1 MRLTFAVVL
10 RLAFTTS
17 LLASLGCTGEIGAD
31 GGDGTGGGG
40 PGIFGSGAGANG
52 AGIGSGNGAGSGA
65 SNGAGSGAGNGAGSG
80 AGSGYGNGAG
90 GSANGAGGSGSD
102 AGGAGSGQSS
112 STGSGPGGMPM
123 LGNCTIF
130 PSDNAWNTPVD
141 GYPLHP
147 NSDDFID
154 TIGRND
160 TLHPDFGTEW
170 EGAPIGIPYVL
181 VAGSQPDVPIDFVA
195 YADESDP
202 GPYPVPGGAPIEG
215 GASGDGDRHVLVIDT
230 DACVLYELYRAFPQG
245 GGSWEADC
253 GATWDL
259 TINDTRPPE
268 WTSADAAGLPIFPG
282 LVRRDEVVQNGV
294 IDHALRFTVSQS
306 QAGFIAPAS
315 HYASSS
321 SDPDRAPMGLRLRMK
336 ASYDCSGYSSEV
348 QVICTALKKYG
359 MIVADNGSDWY
370 ISGAPDPAWDDDAL
384 GDMGDIPGDAFE
396 VVDTGPIQ
404 TY

>member
-1 MRLTFAVVL
+1 MRSFVRIALRLTV
-10 RLAFTTS
+10 S
-17 LLASLGCTGEIGAD
+17 ASLFACIGC
-31 GGDGTGGGG
+31 DGTIGGGNG
-40 PGIFGSGAGANG
+40 LGEGGAGASGFFSSGAGANG
-52 AGIGSGNGAGSGA
+52 PTNAPGSGNGTGAGSGA
-65 SNGAGSGAGNGAGSG
+65 SNGPGNGASNGPGASNGAGSG
-80 AGSGYGNGAG
+80 SGNGPGSGAG
-90 GSANGAGGSGSD
+90 PSG
-102 AGGAGSGQSS
+102 
-112 STGSGPGGMPM
+112 STGSGPGGTPT

-154 TIGRND
+154 TIGRDD

-181 VAGSQPDVPIDFVA
+181 VGGSQPDVPIDFVA
-195 YADESDP
+195 YGDESDP
-202 GPYPVPGGAPIEG
+202 GPYPVPDDAPIEG
-215 GASGDGDRHVLVIDT
+215 GPSADGDRHVLVIDT
-230 DACVLYELYRAFPQG
+230 DACMLYELYRAFPQG
-245 GGSWEADC
+245 GSWEADS

-259 TINDTRPPE
+259 TINDTRPVE
-268 WTSADAAGLPIFPG
+268 WTSADAAGLPVFPG
-282 LVRRDEVVQNGV
+282 LVRRDEVMSGV

-321 SDPDRAPMGLRLRMK
+321 TDPDRAPMGLRLRMK
-336 ASYDCSGYSSEV
+336 ASYDCSGYSTET
-348 QVICTALKKYG
+348 QVVCTALKKYG
-359 MIVADNGSDWY
+359 MIVADNGSNWY

-384 GDMGDIPGDAFE
+384 GDIKDIPGDAFE